1 MPVPTKLLFLPG
13 ASGNT
18 SFWHPVAKLLAH
30 GAEQVHAGWPGFG
43 PTPPDAGVNSLD
55 DLVASVVAEI
65 DGPTAIIAQSMG
77 GIVALRAAL
86 AKPELVT
93 HVVLTV
99 TSGGIDISDLGAQD
113 WRPSLLAAKLPD
125 WFAGDR
131 QDLSAR
137 LGEIKAPVLLLW
149 GDADPISPVAVGVRL
164 ASLFPTSALH
174 VVAGGAHDLASVHA
188 ALVAPLIDAHLL
200 FPAQGERPDHIGP
213 DRRPDGNGEQEGD

>member
-13 ASGNT
+13 ASGNI

-30 GAEQVHAGWPGFG
+30 SAGQVHAGWPGFG

-55 DLVASVVAEI
+55 DLVAGVVADI

-99 TSGGIDISDLGAQD
+99 TSGGIDISGLGAQD

-149 GDADPISPVAVGVRL
+149 GDADPISPVAVGMRL
-164 ASLFPTSALH
+164 ASLLPNCALH
-174 VVAGGAHDLASVHA
+174 VVAGGTHELASVHA

-200 FPAQGERPDHIGP
+200 LPAQG
-213 DRRPDGNGEQEGD
+213 

>member
-1 MPVPTKLLFLPG
+1 MLIPSLKVASFMIANNNVLARQPSKLLFLPG
-13 ASGNT
+13 ASGNV
-18 SFWHPVAKLLAH
+18 SFWHPVANLLGH
-30 GAEQVHAGWPGFG
+30 PAERIHVGWPGFG

-55 DLVASVVAEI
+55 DLVASVVAKI

-99 TSGGIDISDLGAQD
+99 TSGGIDISGLGAQD

-137 LGEIKAPVLLLW
+137 LVEIKVPVLLLW
-149 GDADPISPVAVGVRL
+149 GDADPISPVAVGMRL
-164 ASLFPTSALH
+164 AALLPTSALH

-200 FPAQGERPDHIGP
+200 FPAQG
-213 DRRPDGNGEQEGD
+213 